1 MKKLLALLLALMLC
15 ASAAFAEEGVFDYTV
30 FEENED
36 LDFEIDNF
44 NNQWVVYCAFL
55 STIADVPTG
64 FGVIGT
70 LDGGIEMVGFA
81 ITETCGEVKVQ
92 VDDTVYTFDTAL
104 QALVTDADTGLT
116 LTPETEPFFRALAGA
131 GEVNMKVTVDGKEID
146 TSITGSGL
154 EDLQL
159 MLMELFEQY
168 VMDCF
173 TEDGED
179 MWDTME
185 ILQAMTVD

>member
-131 GEVNMKVTVDGKEID
+131 EEVNMKVTVDGKEID

-159 MLMELFEQY
+159 MLMELFEQD

>member
-15 ASAAFAEEGVFDYTV
+15 ASAAFAAEGVFDYTV

-116 LTPETEPFFRALAGA
+116 LTPETGPFFRALAGA

-154 EDLQL
+154 ENLQL
-159 MLMELFEQY
+159 MLTEMFEQD

-173 TEDGED
+173 TGDGED